1 MTGKKT
7 FRGKSVE
14 KIILL
19 LVLISLY
26 GFGLP
31 VLGQAQ
37 TPEYGG
43 GKMVVGV
50 EVQEEAYLGE
60 KIPIRIDLS
69 SGGVEGYPYVE
80 YYEGGFTRYE
90 AEVNVAVVDPQN
102 EIVENWNLV
111 LREDDIDLDE
121 WDRLSR
127 DCYGMIWQVPEN
139 GRFGLYTVHVFVHLI
154 VTFVTYGPPREERT
168 YHDAKSSMDSLMV
181 KLVKGDFLLEI
192 DVQDRARPGE
202 TIPIRII
209 VTQTSY
215 PLPRISTE
223 QGFAVSVS
231 MAAYV
236 LYPDGTVA
244 ANWTLNKVQLL
255 DYFINTFNYTVPGLI
270 ILNYEVP
277 SDAPSGSYTAFVNG
291 EVLFSLMSPN
301 RWIVVNRQYA
311 QAEAKFEVALVDY
324 EQLEYEYERLN
335 ASYKSFLTEFETLED
350 VYGSLKSKYNA
361 LESSYTSLKDTH
373 NGLQTIHEEL
383 RREYETNLTEV
394 GTFRTLTY
402 VFITTTIAFTA
413 TSIYFLRK
421 RSKAE

>member
-1 MTGKKT
+1 
-7 FRGKSVE
+7 
-14 KIILL
+14 
-19 LVLISLY
+19 
-26 GFGLP
+26 
-31 VLGQAQ
+31 
-37 TPEYGG
+37 
-43 GKMVVGV
+43 
-50 EVQEEAYLGE
+50 
-60 KIPIRIDLS
+60 
-69 SGGVEGYPYVE
+69 
-80 YYEGGFTRYE
+80 
-90 AEVNVAVVDPQN
+90 
-102 EIVENWNLV
+102 
-111 LREDDIDLDE
+111 
-121 WDRLSR
+121 
-127 DCYGMIWQVPEN
+127 
-139 GRFGLYTVHVFVHLI
+139 LYTVHVFAHLI

-231 MAAYV
+231 MVAYV